1 MYNTLSFLI
10 INLQMLSSGRRYN
23 RVDVNC
29 NIIFG
34 KDENLDVNDQYIN
47 RNIDYDTNGLAN
59 KAIAETIDE
68 KTDPGNYNKRL
79 AKDYIYYRIN
89 LHKSSETR
97 YAGERNNVTDIK
109 RDTDT
114 TLLIDGFKNR
124 DLYIQTINLMRKSGV
139 ELEKNHIQVFN
150 NLPVKLQLNPCNAR
164 AIYES
169 ITKNLLEN
177 DEVNWGRLVALFAF
191 SGKLAEWFLEQQEIG
206 IVEDIVTWLAD
217 TISDNQEYIDQN
229 GGWVSFIIS
238 IY

>member
-1 MYNTLSFLI
+1 
-10 INLQMLSSGRRYN
+10 MLSSGKRYN

-34 KDENLDVNDQYIN
+34 NHENLDVNDQY
-47 RNIDYDTNGLAN
+47 DTNGLAN
-59 KAIAETIDE
+59 KVIAETIDE

-79 AKDYIYYRIN
+79 ANDYIYYRIN

-97 YAGERNNVTDIK
+97 HTGEPNNVTDLK
-109 RDTDT
+109 KDTDT

-139 ELEKNHIQVFN
+139 ELEKNHIEVFN
-150 NLPVKLQLNPCNAR
+150 NLPAKLQLNPCNAR
-164 AIYES
+164 GIYES
-169 ITKNLLEN
+169 ITKKLLEN

-191 SGKLAEWFLEQQEIG
+191 SGKLAECFLEQQETG